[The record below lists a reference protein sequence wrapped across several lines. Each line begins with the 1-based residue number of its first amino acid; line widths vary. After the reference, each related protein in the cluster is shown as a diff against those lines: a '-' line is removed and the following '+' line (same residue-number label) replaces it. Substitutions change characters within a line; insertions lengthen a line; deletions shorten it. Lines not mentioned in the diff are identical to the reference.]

1 MTKKTVFRLFLM
13 SVMFFWVYPVM
24 AGSILVDKDLFEKI
38 YRRQMILEKKL
49 EKLEN
54 ADPGKKTST
63 DLTQEE
69 FDEIAD
75 RLDMVETKSILDKVR
90 VSGSLRTRY
99 DNFNFEKIAR
109 LDAFGVPNLKDQ
121 YDGESTETWSNRLR
135 LDLRSDVTTNIIFH
149 GRLSYFK
156 LWGDH
161 NYDTDAEFDGDVH
174 SASTSVSGDLHV
186 ERAYIDYFVPNT
198 PISFTFGRL
207 PGTGGPPTEYK
218 DNTTRKSTWPMLM
231 TSTEADGIIFN
242 LDLDQLFHLKKG
254 MFRIT
259 YNKNLQ
265 DYLKTMSEKEDR
277 SDDTR
282 SVTAAFEMMVP
293 GVNNSLFWLSYVK
306 VYDLRTV
313 PEKLLPENLKILDKP
328 RNSGDFDVSTAHLQ
342 FDNIFN
348 TGIDWFGAYVHNEIV
363 PNKEGT
369 LIGMDFTGD
378 RQTFTPVIELGLFSD
393 SIKGNLGEFREG
405 DAFYTGLRYTIPIQ
419 AINYPKIGVEFNR
432 GSKYFMGGIL
442 ISEGGE
448 ITNKLGIYGD
458 AYEAYYIQPINQK
471 HMYLR
476 LGAIYIE
483 HNYYNPNLFFGTQP
497 KSDMTELNIYT
508 LVDVRF

>member
-1 MTKKTVFRLFLM
+1 MMTKKTVLRLFLM
-13 SVMFFWVYPVM
+13 SVIFFWVYPVL
-24 AGSILVDKDLFEKI
+24 AGSILVDKELFEKI

-54 ADPGKKTST
+54 ADPDKKTST

-99 DNFNFEKIAR
+99 DNFNFEKIAPVNPMTG
-109 LDAFGVPNLKDQ
+109 LPDLTKQ

-135 LDLRSDVTTNIIFH
+135 LDLRSDVTPNIIFH

-161 NYDTDAEFDGDVH
+161 NYDTDTAFDGDVH
-174 SASTSVSGDLHV
+174 SAPASLEGALHV
-186 ERAYIDYFVPNT
+186 ERAYIDYFIPRT
-198 PISFTFGRL
+198 PLSVTFGRV
-207 PGTGGPPTEYK
+207 PTTGGPPTEYK

-242 LDLDQLFHLKKG
+242 LDLDQWFHLKKG
-254 MFRIT
+254 MFRIA

-265 DYLKTMSEKEDR
+265 DYLKAISEKGDR

-282 SVTAAFEMMVP
+282 SVTAAFEMAVP
-293 GVNNSLFWLSYVK
+293 FVNNSLFWLSYIK

-313 PEKLLPENLKILDKP
+313 PEKLIPEGLSILEKP
-328 RNSGDFDVSTAHLQ
+328 RNSGDFDVSTVHLQ

-348 TGIDWFGAYVHNEIV
+348 TGIDWFGSYAHNEIT
-363 PNKEGT
+363 PNEEGT
-369 LIGMDFTGD
+369 VLGIGAI
-378 RQTFTPVIELGLFSD
+378 PLVELGLFSD
-393 SIKGNLGEFREG
+393 NLNGNLGEFREG
-405 DAFYTGLRYTIPIQ
+405 DAFYTGLRYTIPIR
-419 AINYPKIGVEFNR
+419 AINYPKIGFEFNR
-432 GSKYFMGGIL
+432 GSRYFMGSIL

-471 HMYLR
+471 HMFLR
-476 LGAIYIE
+476 VGAIYIE
-483 HNYYNPNLFFGTQP
+483 HDYYNPNLFFGTQP